1 MLDRSRLVKNAAVLR
16 FFCARRAERIKY
28 RRFSKSCKVSSTS
41 LWLITLSFT
50 ILIAPHQFFYFR
62 ETFSGRR
69 ERTFFLTGFEKRRYL
84 IFPALRAQKNLSTAT
99 FFTERERPD
108 REKVRS
114 LRPSGFPFCSQFIY
128 SCVCPAAHFRIK
140 PDLTS
145 SIQKTLQ
152 TSFASV
158 ALVSRQPCHRLPA
171 KWFLPGYR
179 KILPISISLINIS
192 RINLISHIIQAAVI
206 SIGKNGIASSLE
218 FFQIIHHF

>member
-1 MLDRSRLVKNAAVLR
+1 MLKKAAVLR

-50 ILIAPHQFFYFR
+50 ILIAPHQVFYFR

-114 LRPSGFPFCSQFIY
+114 LRPSGFPFCSQFIH
-128 SCVCPAAHFRIK
+128 SCVCPGILPFSH
-140 PDLTS
+140 
-145 SIQKTLQ
+145 
-152 TSFASV
+152 
-158 ALVSRQPCHRLPA
+158 RQP
-171 KWFLPGYR
+171 FFTYD
-179 KILPISISLINIS
+179 IMNIIKHS
-192 RINLISHIIQAAVI
+192 SAA
-206 SIGKNGIASSLE
+206 
-218 FFQIIHHF
+218 

>member
-1 MLDRSRLVKNAAVLR
+1 MLDRSRLVKNAAILR

-41 LWLITLSFT
+41 LWLIILSFT

-128 SCVCPAAHFRIK
+128 SCVCPEAIHLLLDNTK
-140 PDLTS
+140 
-145 SIQKTLQ
+145 
-152 TSFASV
+152 
-158 ALVSRQPCHRLPA
+158 VSCYTN
-171 KWFLPGYR
+171 F
-179 KILPISISLINIS
+179 
-192 RINLISHIIQAAVI
+192 
-206 SIGKNGIASSLE
+206 
-218 FFQIIHHF
+218 

>member
-1 MLDRSRLVKNAAVLR
+1 MLKNAAVLR

-114 LRPSGFPFCSQFIY
+114 LRPSGFPFYSQFIY
-128 SCVCPAAHFRIK
+128 SCVCPVI
-140 PDLTS
+140 PLYS
-145 SIQKTLQ
+145 ECPPTLR
-152 TSFASV
+152 F
-158 ALVSRQPCHRLPA
+158 
-171 KWFLPGYR
+171 
-179 KILPISISLINIS
+179 
-192 RINLISHIIQAAVI
+192 SHEQ
-206 SIGKNGIASSLE
+206 
-218 FFQIIHHF
+218 

>member
-1 MLDRSRLVKNAAVLR
+1 MNNLYTGRQREVGDTLPDRSRLVKNAAVLR

-114 LRPSGFPFCSQFIY
+114 LRPSEYPLFSSSTYGIKNFLLVLLPVSSPFSLKRIY
-128 SCVCPAAHFRIK
+128 YPH
-140 PDLTS
+140 
-145 SIQKTLQ
+145 
-152 TSFASV
+152 
-158 ALVSRQPCHRLPA
+158 
-171 KWFLPGYR
+171 
-179 KILPISISLINIS
+179 
-192 RINLISHIIQAAVI
+192 
-206 SIGKNGIASSLE
+206 KNGTIS
-218 FFQIIHHF
+218 

>member
-1 MLDRSRLVKNAAVLR
+1 MQDFEKRRYLILSALRAQKNLSTAAFFTKRERS
-16 FFCARRAERIKY
+16 
-28 RRFSKSCKVSSTS
+28 SKVSSTS

-114 LRPSGFPFCSQFIY
+114 LRPSGFPFYSQFIY
-128 SCVCPAAHFRIK
+128 SCVCPVI
-140 PDLTS
+140 PLYS
-145 SIQKTLQ
+145 ECPPTLR
-152 TSFASV
+152 F
-158 ALVSRQPCHRLPA
+158 
-171 KWFLPGYR
+171 
-179 KILPISISLINIS
+179 
-192 RINLISHIIQAAVI
+192 SHEQ
-206 SIGKNGIASSLE
+206 
-218 FFQIIHHF
+218 